1 MVKKITSEQA
11 IAAINKA
18 IKGEKTGLESY
29 LKFAR
34 STKSQSGKDMFIRL
48 AQDEFGHMEL
58 LEKERDRLQQG
69 KKWVGIE
76 IAPSDIEEVV
86 PKLSSQQAKIKAEQG
101 TSDDLT
107 ALNIALDLERK
118 AADFYMRQ
126 GNKETDVTAKAIYFR
141 LAIMEEAH
149 YNMIQAE
156 IDSISDIGFWFGIR
170 EFTLESN

>member
-1 MVKKITSEQA
+1 MSTKGSSEQA
-11 IAAINKA
+11 IAALNKA

-34 STKSQSGKDMFIRL
+34 STRSQSGKDMFIRL

-58 LEKERDRLQQG
+58 LEKERNRLQQG
-69 KKWVGIE
+69 KKWVGID

-86 PKLSSQQAKIKAEQG
+86 PRLSSQQAKIKAEQG

-126 GNKETDVTAKAIYFR
+126 GNRESDVTAKQIFFR
-141 LAIMEEAH
+141 LAEMEESH
-149 YNMIQAE
+149 YNLIQAE
-156 IDSISDIGFWFGIR
+156 IDSINDIGFWFGIR
-170 EFTLESN
+170 EFSLESS

>member
-1 MVKKITSEQA
+1 MSTKVSSEQA
-11 IAAINKA
+11 IPALNKA

-34 STKSQSGKDMFIRL
+34 STRSQSGKDMFIRL

-58 LEKERDRLQQG
+58 LEKERNRLQQG
-69 KKWVGIE
+69 KRWVGLD

-86 PKLSSQQAKIKAEQG
+86 PKLSSQQTRIKAEQG

-126 GNKETDVTAKAIYFR
+126 GNKETDVTAKQIFFR
-141 LAIMEEAH
+141 LVEMEESH
-149 YNMIQAE
+149 YNLIQAE
-156 IDSISDIGFWFGIR
+156 IDSINDIGFWFGVR
-170 EFTLESN
+170 EFSLESN